1 VPPAMLAEVML
12 AVAPSEED
20 FYDVSLVDRYNV
32 PITMVPYNGK
42 GAKCIPAGCV
52 SDINRV
58 CLATNWFLLTALNH
72 Y

>member
-1 VPPAMLAEVML
+1 MLAEVML

-42 GAKCIPAGCV
+42 SAKCIPAGCV

-58 CLATNWFLLTALNH
+58 CLATNWFLLTPLNH